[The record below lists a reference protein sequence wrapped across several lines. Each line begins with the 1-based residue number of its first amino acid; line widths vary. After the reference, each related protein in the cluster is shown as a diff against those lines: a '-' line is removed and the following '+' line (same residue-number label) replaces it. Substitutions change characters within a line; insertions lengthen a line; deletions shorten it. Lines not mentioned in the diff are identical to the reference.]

1 MVIMEVSL
9 SAWRGMQPVLTDRGM
24 CRRREQGVAATAP
37 TWHHFLIYFQ
47 RQDLTSHHAIHFEI
61 APCLP
66 INCSDGRGGADGGCQ
81 RLEPE
86 LSWADNTNLTYAHR
100 LLEPVKQ
107 KYGLGLSWGDLMVL
121 AGTVAIEDMG
131 GPVLGFAAGR
141 IDHVDNS
148 QSLPLGPSEAQEQFA
163 SMAGQDGDLPAP
175 LGQNTMGLIYVNP
188 AGPMGVP
195 DPQGAADT
203 IRDVFGRMG
212 MTDRENVALIGGGH
226 TFGKCHGAGPE
237 GPGPS
242 PKECPMRP
250 YPGLHGT
257 GKGNDTVTSGF
268 EGPWTT
274 HPTQWDNEYFQNL
287 LKYRWELH
295 TGPGG
300 NWQWRVKGGLGPN
313 APLAHGQGEQEIMML
328 TTDIALVTDPEYRK
342 YVEEFAAD
350 EAAFSQAFAEVWYKL
365 MNRDMGPHARLLGP
379 MVAPPQPWQCPLPSP
394 VERLADMSAV
404 ERTLSNML
412 ERDPSKVKL
421 LVRLAMNS
429 AKTFRHTDYL
439 GGCNGARIRF
449 HLNWP
454 SNKGL
459 DAAIK
464 FLEPVKFQYGDGLS
478 WADVIVLAGTVAVKR
493 LGAPN
498 DIPFV
503 GGRTDADD
511 GSGWDALAFMNELP
525 PKTIQDV
532 VQRNALRGLSSKE
545 YVALAFPYYPT
556 VEALQRLSISPST
569 TTTDDDMLAT
579 SLKCEPSFHRWVEFY
594 IHAGD
599 AEYQHDFAA
608 AFTKIMNSDR
618 FLGPVQNEVLVD
630 SEPQSRL

>member
-1 MVIMEVSL
+1 M
-9 SAWRGMQPVLTDRGM
+9 
-24 CRRREQGVAATAP
+24 
-37 TWHHFLIYFQ
+37 
-47 RQDLTSHHAIHFEI
+47 
-61 APCLP
+61 
-66 INCSDGRGGADGGCQ
+66 
-81 RLEPE
+81 EPE

-100 LLEPVKQ
+100 LLEPIKH
-107 KYGLGLSWGDLMVL
+107 KYGLGVSWGDLMIL

-148 QSLPLGPSEAQEQFA
+148 QSIALGPSEAQEQFA
-163 SMAGQDGDLPAP
+163 SIAGVDGQAPAP

-226 TFGKCHGAGPE
+226 TFGKCHGAGRE

-242 PKECPMRP
+242 PKECPMHP

-274 HPTQWDNEYFQNL
+274 HPTRWDNEYFCNL
-287 LKYRWELH
+287 LHYHWELH

-300 NWQWRVKGGLGPN
+300 NWQWRVKGGRGPK

-328 TTDIALVTDPEYRK
+328 TTDIALITDPEYRK

-350 EAAFSQAFAEVWYKL
+350 ESAFSQAFAEVWYKL
-365 MNRDMGPHARLLGP
+365 MNRDMGPHSRLLGP
-379 MVAPPQPWQCPLPSP
+379 MVAPPQAWQCPLPSR
-394 VERLADMSAV
+394 VAKLANMKAV
-404 ERTLSNML
+404 ERTLSKML
-412 ERDPSKVKL
+412 ERDPSKLML

-429 AKTFRHTDYL
+429 ANTFRHTDYL

-449 HLNWP
+449 HLHWP
-454 SNKGL
+454 INKGL
-459 DAAIK
+459 DTAIL
-464 FLEPVKFQYGDGLS
+464 FLEPVKLQYGAGLS
-478 WADVIVLAGTVAVKR
+478 WADLIVLAGIVAVKF
-493 LGAPN
+493 LGAPK
-498 DIPFV
+498 DISFV
-503 GGRTDADD
+503 GGRTDAED
-511 GSGWDALAFMNELP
+511 GSAWDALAFMNESP
-525 PKTIQDV
+525 PKTVQDV
-532 VQRNALRGLSSKE
+532 VQRNTLRGLSPKE
-545 YVALAFPYYPT
+545 FVALAFPHFPT
-556 VEALQRLSISPST
+556 VEALRRHFMSSDIAS
-569 TTTDDDMLAT
+569 TDDDMLAT
-579 SLKCEPSFHRWVEFY
+579 SLKYEPSFHRWVEFY

-599 AEYQHDFAA
+599 AEYKHDFAA
-608 AFTKIMNSDR
+608 AFTKIVNADR

-630 SEPQSRL
+630 DEPQSRL